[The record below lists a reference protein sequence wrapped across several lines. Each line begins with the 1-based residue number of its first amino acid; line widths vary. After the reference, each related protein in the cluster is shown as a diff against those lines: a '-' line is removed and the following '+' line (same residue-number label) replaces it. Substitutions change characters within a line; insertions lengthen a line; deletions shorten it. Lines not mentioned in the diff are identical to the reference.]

1 MTTVPN
7 VDDQLERRNHPLVY
21 DRDLISSSKDEV
33 ILRDETTHGKNDLR
47 KKKQKRFIFHH
58 WVTFTTATSF
68 VLHTF
73 YVTKRASPAPNGAF
87 YCRPTDYPLCM

>member
-1 MTTVPN
+1 MTTVPI
-7 VDDQLERRNHPLVY
+7 VDDQLERRNHELINN
-21 DRDLISSSKDEV
+21 RDLISSSKDDV
-33 ILRDETTHGKNDLR
+33 IVNDETTHRKNDLK

-73 YVTKRASPAPNGAF
+73 YVTKRASPAGNGAF